1 MDEELVNAWMD
12 NNPGKTR
19 DQAINALSQSAGGKN
34 QVYLGSSKKEII
46 LNTMAE
52 LDKATGLPSKRKQ
65 EFVESPDILSTEQMY
80 LKFWTDKTTKSKA
93 MALLKA
99 MGQSHLGEVGA
110 YQVWKNKVDES
121 AEIYAGGKGYAVTP
135 YELTNMT
142 IGSLNLGKLPE
153 SDTTKYISRTTDA
166 QKTATLD
173 DEVQNLLGRKLT
185 SAETKELLA
194 SVKKLENKGTV
205 TSSKTDPKTGMKTVL
220 QEDKYTPADVTALVK
235 DKFQGTEDYMQKQ
248 SLDFMGFLS
257 KLGG

>member
-1 MDEELVNAWMD
+1 
-12 NNPGKTR
+12 
-19 DQAINALSQSAGGKN
+19 
-34 QVYLGSSKKEII
+34 
-46 LNTMAE
+46 
-52 LDKATGLPSKRKQ
+52 
-65 EFVESPDILSTEQMY
+65 
-80 LKFWTDKTTKSKA
+80 
-93 MALLKA
+93 
-99 MGQSHLGEVGA
+99 LGEVGA

-142 IGSLNLGKLPE
+142 IGSLNSGKLPE

-205 TSSKTDPKTGMKTVL
+205 TSTKTDPKTGKKTVL
-220 QEDKYTPADVTALVK
+220 QEDRYTPADVTALVK